1 MVIEGAYI
9 HRWMSVNTTI
19 DEISRFG
26 KITSAKI
33 DSRWPDLYILR
44 PFLGRCEYFL
54 STYKTASPAD
64 GSVGGCSIT

>member
-19 DEISRFG
+19 DDISRFG

-33 DSRWPDLYILR
+33 DSR
-44 PFLGRCEYFL
+44 
-54 STYKTASPAD
+54 
-64 GSVGGCSIT
+64 